1 MPSEK
6 SFKQVPL
13 RETNEIRAM
22 SHMRISTYSR
32 FYLVLLLL
40 LCSGASA
47 AEFHFLP
54 RQGVG
59 PSTMRMDGPISDGDA
74 EKLKKWILENPAEY
88 LVTNNIELSSSGGSV
103 LEAMK
108 LARLVELSGW
118 TALVS
123 SGETCASACFFIFSS
138 AQVRISAGDVVVHR
152 PYFDKVAQHPTE
164 HFAQIKAQGEV
175 AIAAR
180 DYLSAKGVSSR
191 IVDLMM
197 SLPSNRGY
205 ALTSRDF
212 SELGYLAPVAEEQAI
227 RRCSIDNANFLAK
240 YGRGKECLESIF
252 IPLRNSMIEETLGV
266 EALHAARP
274 RARALYLNQEIE

>member
-1 MPSEK
+1 MPGRLY
-6 SFKQVPL
+6 P
-13 RETNEIRAM
+13 
-22 SHMRISTYSR
+22 
-32 FYLVLLLL
+32 VLLLL
-40 LCSGASA
+40 FCSGAHA
-47 AEFHFLP
+47 ADFHFLP
-54 RQGVG
+54 RNGVG
-59 PSTMRMDGPISDGDA
+59 PSTIRLDGPISDGDA
-74 EKLKKWILENPAEY
+74 EKLNKWILNNPAEY

-103 LEAMK
+103 IEAMK
-108 LARLVELSGW
+108 LARIVELSGW

-164 HFAQIKAQGEV
+164 HFAQIEAQGEV
-175 AIAAR
+175 ATAAR

-212 SELGYLAPVAEEQAI
+212 NELGYLAPVAEEQAI
-227 RRCSIDNANFLAK
+227 RRCSIDNVDFLAK
-240 YGRGKECLESIF
+240 YSRSAGCLESIF

-266 EALHAARP
+266 EALQAAGP
-274 RARALYLNQEIE
+274 RARALYLNQAIE